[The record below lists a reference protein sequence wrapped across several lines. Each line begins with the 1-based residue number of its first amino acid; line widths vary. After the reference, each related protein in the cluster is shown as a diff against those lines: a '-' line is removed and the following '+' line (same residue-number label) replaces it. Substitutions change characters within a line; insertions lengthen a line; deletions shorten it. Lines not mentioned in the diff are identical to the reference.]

1 MIKMMMR
8 PVLGLMAL
16 ALLLFNSP
24 AFAAADAALVT
35 SLAGKVSRAGAEG
48 QVDAF
53 VKLKAGDV
61 LTLAKD
67 TKIQLTYFENG
78 RQESWAGA
86 GKLEVGASES
96 KATGLPAA
104 QVKQVPMVIVKQLA
118 RTPSLDS
125 QGRAGVMRLRAIPTP
140 DAIARM
146 EDTYK
151 QMRAESDK
159 SGGKDDLNPE
169 LYLLAGMLEM
179 RQLERVEQLLADMK
193 KDRGN
198 DPEAKLLVSLYGKA
212 LKDVRA
218 AAK

>member
-1 MIKMMMR
+1 MIKTMLR
-8 PVLGLMAL
+8 PILL
-16 ALLLFNSP
+16 ALGWMFFVMP

-35 SLAGKVSRAGAEG
+35 SLSGKVSRAGADAAVE
-48 QVDAF
+48 AF

-61 LTLAKD
+61 LIIAKD
-67 TKIQLTYFENG
+67 TKLQLTYFENG
-78 RQESWAGA
+78 RQESWTGT
-86 GKLEVGASES
+86 GKLEIGASES
-96 KATGLPAA
+96 KATGLPAP

-140 DAIARM
+140 EAIARM

-159 SGGKDDLNPE
+159 SGGKEDLNPE

-179 RQLERVEQLLADMK
+179 RQLERVEQVLADMK
-193 KDRGN
+193 KDRGS
-198 DPEAKLLVSLYGKA
+198 DPEAKLLVSLYTKA
-212 LKDVRA
+212 LKDVKA
-218 AAK
+218 AVAR

>member
-1 MIKMMMR
+1 MIKTTLR
-8 PVLGLMAL
+8 LL
-16 ALLLFNSP
+16 ALSLIFSVTP

-48 QVDAF
+48 EVEAF

-78 RQESWAGA
+78 RQESWSGN
-86 GKLEVGASES
+86 GKLEIGASES
-96 KATGLPAA
+96 KANGLPAP

-146 EDTYK
+146 EETYK
-151 QMRAESDK
+151 QMRAEA
-159 SGGKDDLNPE
+159 GKDDLNPE

-179 RQLERVEQLLADMK
+179 RQLERVEQVLADMK